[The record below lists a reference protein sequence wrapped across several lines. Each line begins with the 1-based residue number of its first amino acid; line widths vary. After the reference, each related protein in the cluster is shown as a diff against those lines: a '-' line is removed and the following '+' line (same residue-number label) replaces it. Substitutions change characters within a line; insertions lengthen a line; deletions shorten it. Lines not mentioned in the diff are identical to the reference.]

1 MTGEF
6 TTDQLEIRAMARD
19 FAAGEIRPH
28 AMEWDAARQFDPG
41 VFEKLAELG
50 FMGMRV
56 PEEYGGLGFDAGTYL
71 LALEELAW
79 GDAAVALS
87 VAIHNGPVTA
97 LLLANGTDEQRERYL
112 PAMAAG
118 DLLTAFALS
127 EKDAGSDA
135 GGLGCEAVRDADG
148 WVLSGEK
155 RWVTNGARA
164 GLVLVF
170 ARTNRSAERGYG
182 IGAFI
187 VDPSAGGY
195 RVTRRET
202 TMGLC
207 ASETVSVQLDGV
219 RVEADG
225 VVGDPEQGFR
235 YAMEAIDVG
244 RLGIGAQAVGIAQA
258 AFEHS
263 VAYALERKQFGRPI
277 AEFGAIQDKIAD
289 MATRIGGA
297 RALVHAGAA
306 AMDSGSRGTGSDSR
320 AAGAASAKLQASETA
335 FWVADEAVQ
344 IFGGYGYMRDYPVE
358 KLLRD
363 AKGTE
368 IYEGTSEILRFV
380 IAREILN
387 EAATGHDN

>member
-1 MTGEF
+1 
-6 TTDQLEIRAMARD
+6 MARD

-28 AMEWDAARQFDPG
+28 APEWDAARELDPG
-41 VFEKLAELG
+41 VFEKLSELG

-56 PEEYGGLGFDAGTYL
+56 PEEYGGLGFDASTYL

-97 LLLANGTDEQRERYL
+97 LLLAHGTDPQRERYL
-112 PAMAAG
+112 SAMAAG
-118 DLLTAFALS
+118 EVLAAFALS
-127 EKDAGSDA
+127 ERDAGSDA
-135 GGLGCEAVRDADG
+135 GGLGCRAVRDGGG

-170 ARTNRSAERGYG
+170 ARTDPSAGRGHG
-182 IGAFI
+182 IGVFI
-187 VDPSAGGY
+187 VDPSADGY
-195 RVTRRET
+195 AVTGRET

-207 ASETVSVQLDGV
+207 ASETVSVHLDGV
-219 RVEADG
+219 RVDADA

-235 YAMEAIDVG
+235 YAMEALDVG

-277 AEFGAIQDKIAD
+277 ADFGAIQGKLAD
-289 MATRIGGA
+289 MATRIAGA

-306 AMDSGSRGTGSDSR
+306 AMESGSCGAGADSR
-320 AAGAASAKLQASETA
+320 AARAASAKLQASETA

-368 IYEGTSEILRFV
+368 IYEGTSEILRLV
-380 IAREILN
+380 IAREIMN
-387 EAATGHDN
+387 EAATGRDNRR

>member
-6 TTDQLEIRAMARD
+6 TADQLEIRAMARG
-19 FAAGEIRPH
+19 FAEGEIRPYGP
-28 AMEWDAARQFDPG
+28 EWDAARELDPG

-97 LLLANGTDEQRERYL
+97 LLLAHGTDEQRRRYL

-118 DLLTAFALS
+118 EVLTAFALS
-127 EKDAGSDA
+127 ERDAGSDA
-135 GGLGCEAVRDADG
+135 GGLGCQAVPDGDG
-148 WVLSGEK
+148 WVLTGEK

-170 ARTNRSAERGYG
+170 ARTNPSAERGHG
-182 IGAFI
+182 IGVFL
-187 VDPSAGGY
+187 VDPSADGY
-195 RVTRRET
+195 GVTGRET

-207 ASETVSVQLDGV
+207 ASETVSVLLDGV
-219 RVEADG
+219 RVDADA
-225 VVGDPEQGFR
+225 VVGDPERGFQ
-235 YAMEAIDVG
+235 YAMEALDVG
-244 RLGIGAQAVGIAQA
+244 RLGVAAQAVGIAQA

-263 VAYALERKQFGRPI
+263 VAYALERKQFGRSI
-277 AEFGAIQDKIAD
+277 SEFGAIQDKLAD

-306 AMDSGSRGTGSDSR
+306 AMDSGSRGSGADSP
-320 AAGAASAKLQASETA
+320 AARAASAKLQASETA

-387 EAATGHDN
+387 EAAKGHDN

>member
-1 MTGEF
+1 
-6 TTDQLEIRAMARD
+6 MARD

-28 AMEWDAARQFDPG
+28 APEWDAARELDPS

-56 PEEYGGLGFDAGTYL
+56 PEEYGGLGFDASTYL

-79 GDAAVALS
+79 GDAAVALT
-87 VAIHNGPVTA
+87 VAIQNGPVTA
-97 LLLANGTDEQRERYL
+97 LLLAHGTDEQRERHL

-118 DLLTAFALS
+118 HLLTAFALS

-135 GGLGCEAVRDADG
+135 GGLGCQAVRDGDG
-148 WVLSGEK
+148 WVLNGEK

-170 ARTNRSAERGYG
+170 AKTDSSADRGHG

-187 VDPSAGGY
+187 VDPSAEEY
-195 RVTRRET
+195 EVTGRET
-202 TMGLC
+202 TMGLR
-207 ASETVSVQLDGV
+207 ASETVTVRLDGV
-219 RVEADG
+219 RIDADA

-235 YAMEAIDVG
+235 YAMEALDVG
-244 RLGIGAQAVGIAQA
+244 RLGIAAQAVGIAQA

-277 AEFGAIQDKIAD
+277 AEFGAIQGKLAD
-289 MATRIGGA
+289 MAARISGA

-306 AMDSGSRGTGSDSR
+306 AMDSGSCGSGADSR
-320 AAGAASAKLQASETA
+320 SARAASAKLQASETA

-368 IYEGTSEILRFV
+368 IYEGTSEILRLV

-387 EAATGHDN
+387 EAATGHEN